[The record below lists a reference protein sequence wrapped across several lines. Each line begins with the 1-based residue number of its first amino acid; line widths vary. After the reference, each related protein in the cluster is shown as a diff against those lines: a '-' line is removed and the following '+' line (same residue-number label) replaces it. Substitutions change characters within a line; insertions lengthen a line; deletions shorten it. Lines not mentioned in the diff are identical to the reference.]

1 MKKFLAL
8 AAAVALT
15 AAAPE
20 AKADGCRRFIGYDS
34 YGRSLY
40 SVSYVAGY
48 DHCGRPIWHTRTEAC
63 GPIRSGCDRG
73 YGGYAP
79 RTCGPGYP
87 SFSVRVPHVSLSF
100 GGSHRGHGHCR

>member
-1 MKKFLAL
+1 MKKILAL
-8 AAAVALT
+8 AAAAVALT

-63 GPIRSGCDRG
+63 GPIRPRCDS
-73 YGGYAP
+73 GYAP

-87 SFSVRVPHVSLSF
+87 SFSVRVPNVSLSF
-100 GGSHRGHGHCR
+100 GGSRHRHCR